1 MATFQ
6 PFASE
11 DIVITTDKAFTSTWS
26 NNTNNLTTAH
36 TSSAQASFSTAT
48 SSGQFYINVYNEA
61 TSSSTAAVQ
70 YAIAY
75 GHVKG
80 SGSLDFTNDTGSFGY
95 SATRDIYSQYRNLVF
110 GGDETQQFVFDT
122 VTPDDIYV
130 ININRARYKQ
140 ALKPGSLNLQIQSG
154 STAINLA
161 LTDDSVTRTGS
172 AVITNVGRQFNIV
185 SGTNGVM
192 SGSTLGQTISGSYG
206 LFYPD
211 AGFIILNPRALDL
224 AGTNGGIELGTLRNS
239 NTSDRNNERL
249 FNQISGAGHFILD
262 SQENISSQY
271 FFARIKNRDFNYST
285 NPSFIDDSG
294 NLNFASM
301 VDNPQTYITTIG
313 LYNNNNDLIAVA
325 KLSQPLNKNFTK
337 ESLVKVKLDY

>member
-6 PFASE
+6 RFSSE

-26 NNTNNLTTAH
+26 ANVNNLQTAH
-36 TSSAQASFSTAT
+36 TSSTQASFASPS

-61 TSSSTAAVQ
+61 TSSTTSAVQ
-70 YAIAY
+70 YSISY
-75 GHVKG
+75 GHING
-80 SGSLDFTNDTGSFGY
+80 SGSPDFTNDTGSFGY
-95 SATRDIYSQYRNLVF
+95 SATRDIYSQYRSLVF
-110 GGDETQQFVFDT
+110 GGDETQQFTFDT

-140 ALKPGSLNLQIQSG
+140 SLKAGSLNFKIQSG
-154 STAINLA
+154 STAIDLV
-161 LTDDSVTRTGS
+161 LTDDSVTKTGS

-192 SGSTLGQTISGSYG
+192 LGSTLGQTNSGSYG

-224 AGTNGGIELGTLRNS
+224 TGANGGVELGTLRNS
-239 NTSDRNNERL
+239 NTSNRNNERL

-262 SQENISSQY
+262 SQEAISSQY
-271 FFARIKNRDFNYST
+271 FFARIKNRDFNYTS
-285 NPSFIDDSG
+285 NPSFIDNSG

-301 VDNPQTYITTIG
+301 IDNPQTYITTVG
-313 LYNNNNDLIAVA
+313 LYNDNNDLIAVA

-337 ESLVKVKLDY
+337 EALVKIKLDY

>member
-6 PFASE
+6 RFSSE

-26 NNTNNLTTAH
+26 ANVNNLQTAH
-36 TSSAQASFSTAT
+36 TSSAQTSFASPS
-48 SSGQFYINVYNEA
+48 SSGQFYINVHNEA
-61 TSSSTAAVQ
+61 TSSITSAVQ
-70 YAIAY
+70 YSISY
-75 GHVKG
+75 GNING
-80 SGSLDFTNDTGSFGY
+80 SGSPDFTNDTGSFGY
-95 SATRDIYSQYRNLVF
+95 SATRDIYSQYRSLVF
-110 GGDETQQFVFDT
+110 GGDETQQFTFDT

-140 ALKPGSLNLQIQSG
+140 SLKAGSLNFQIRSG
-154 STAINLA
+154 STAFNLA
-161 LTDDSVTRTGS
+161 LTDDSVTKTGS

-192 SGSTLGQTISGSYG
+192 LGSTLGQTNSGSYG

-224 AGTNGGIELGTLRNS
+224 TGANGGIELGTLRDS
-239 NTSDRNNERL
+239 NTSNRNNERL
-249 FNQISGAGHFILD
+249 FNQISGAGQFILD
-262 SQENISSQY
+262 SQEAISSQY
-271 FFARIKNRDFNYST
+271 FFARIKNRDFNYTS
-285 NPSFIDDSG
+285 NPSFIDNSG

-301 VDNPQTYITTIG
+301 IDNPQTYITTVG
-313 LYNNNNDLIAVA
+313 LYNDNNDLIAVA

-337 ESLVKVKLDY
+337 EALVKVKLDY